1 MKIGELTETIAQQKK
16 LWAGLNDPEGLMG
29 EVDAAL
35 FGIPYD
41 GGVSFR
47 GGAAKGP
54 QSVREITYT
63 IAKTTE
69 HLESFEGFRIRDLGD
84 FYGGDRNRVFE
95 DVRNLVETL
104 IKKNQF
110 FTMIGGDHSTTIP
123 VLQGI
128 DRAVGEEFGII
139 HIDAHLD
146 LCDKMDGD
154 SLSHGSTQRR
164 ALELDHISG
173 MENLMFLG
181 IRSIEDQEYDFLKDQ
196 NPSIITAYRMNQM
209 GIKKV
214 LEQVHEQ
221 MKNYKQI
228 YVTID
233 IDALDPGFAAGTG
246 TPQFGGLNS
255 RQMLDLL
262 MGIFE
267 LPILGFDVVEI
278 APELDPAKTAS
289 FAGRKIITEC
299 FGHHWR
305 KTRGDKVLAKDRLHD
320 RK

>member
-1 MKIGELTETIAQQKK
+1 MKIGELTETIAEQRK
-16 LWAGLNDPEGLMG
+16 LWAGLNDPDRSIGTL
-29 EVDAAL
+29 DAVI
-35 FGIPYD
+35 FGIAYD

-63 IAKTTE
+63 ISKTTE
-69 HLESFEGFRIRDLGD
+69 HLESLDGFRIRDLGD
-84 FYGGDRNRVFE
+84 FHGEDRNEIFE
-95 DVRNLVETL
+95 DVRSLVENLV
-104 IKKNQF
+104 KKKQF

-128 DRAVGEEFGII
+128 DRAIGEEFGII

-154 SLSHGSTQRR
+154 PLSHGSTQRR
-164 ALELDHISG
+164 ALELNHIAG
-173 MENLMFLG
+173 LKNMMFLG
-181 IRSIEDQEYDFLKDQ
+181 IRSIEDQEYDFLKGQ
-196 NPSIITAYRMNQM
+196 QSSIITAYQMNQM
-209 GIKKV
+209 GVEKV
-214 LEQVHEQ
+214 LEKVYEKMKEFRQV
-221 MKNYKQI
+221 

-255 RQMLDLL
+255 RQLLDLL
-262 MGIFE
+262 MGIFK

-278 APELDPAKTAS
+278 APELDPANTAS

-305 KTRGDKVLAKDRLHD
+305 KKNRA
-320 RK
+320 

>member
-1 MKIGELTETIAQQKK
+1 MKIRKLKETAADQKK
-16 LWAGLNDPEGLMG
+16 LWAGLNDPEGRIG
-29 EVDAAL
+29 ELDAVL
-35 FGIPYD
+35 FGIAYD

-69 HLESFEGFRIRDLGD
+69 HLESLEGFRVRDLGD
-84 FYGGDRNRVFE
+84 YHGDDRNQVFE
-95 DVRNLVETL
+95 DVRNLVENL
-104 IKKNQF
+104 VKKKQF
-110 FTMIGGDHSTTIP
+110 FTMIGGDHSVTIP

-128 DRAVGEEFGII
+128 DRAIGEEFGII

-154 SLSHGSTQRR
+154 DLSHGSTQRR
-164 ALELDHISG
+164 ALELEHISG
-173 MENLMFLG
+173 LDNLSFIG
-181 IRSIEDQEYDFLKDQ
+181 IRSIEDQEYDFLQDKK
-196 NPSIITAYRMNQM
+196 PSIITAYQMNQM
-209 GIKKV
+209 GVEKV
-214 LEQVHEQ
+214 LEKVYEQ
-221 MKNYKQI
+221 MKDYHQV

-255 RQMLDLL
+255 RQLLDLL
-262 MGIFE
+262 MGIFK

-278 APELDPAKTAS
+278 APELDPSKNAS

-299 FGHHWR
+299 WGHHWR
-305 KTRGDKVLAKDRLHD
+305 KRGQLLRPAVLSDQKS
-320 RK
+320 

>member
-1 MKIGELTETIAQQKK
+1 MKIGKLRETMAQQKK
-16 LWAGLNDPEGLMG
+16 LWAGLNDPVGSIGAL
-29 EVDAAL
+29 DAVL

-47 GGAAKGP
+47 GGAGKGP

-69 HLESFEGFRIRDLGD
+69 HLESLKGFRLRDLGD
-84 FYGGDRNRVFE
+84 FQGEDRNQVFE
-95 DVRNLVETL
+95 DVRKLVENF
-104 IKKNQF
+104 IRNKQF
-110 FTMIGGDHSTTIP
+110 FAMIGGDHSTTIP

-128 DRAVGEEFGII
+128 DRAIGEEFGII

-154 SLSHGSTQRR
+154 PLSHGSTQRR
-164 ALELDHISG
+164 ALELEHISG
-173 MENLMFLG
+173 LENMMFLG

-196 NPSIITAYRMNQM
+196 RASIITAYQMNQM
-209 GIKKV
+209 GIKEV
-214 LEQVHEQ
+214 LKQVKEK
-221 MKNYKQI
+221 MGRFKRI

-233 IDALDPGFAAGTG
+233 IDVLDPGFAAGTG

-255 RQMLDLL
+255 RQLLDLL
-262 MGIFE
+262 MGVFE
-267 LPILGFDVVEI
+267 LPVLGFDVVEI
-278 APELDPAKTAS
+278 APELDPANTAS
-289 FAGRKIITEC
+289 FAGRKIIMEC

-305 KTRGDKVLAKDRLHD
+305 KPTRI
-320 RK
+320 